1 MGDKIILLMWG
12 VHEITKK
19 NADGSLECVFLPDA
33 SVKKLKKKFNW
44 VLDDGHLVP
53 TKFKEYGDLMSK
65 V

>member
-1 MGDKIILLMWG
+1 MWG